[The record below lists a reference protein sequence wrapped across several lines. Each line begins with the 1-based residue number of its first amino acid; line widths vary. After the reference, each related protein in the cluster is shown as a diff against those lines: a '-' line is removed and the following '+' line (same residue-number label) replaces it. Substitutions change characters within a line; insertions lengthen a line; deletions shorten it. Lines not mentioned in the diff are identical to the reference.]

1 MLLTTG
7 GRFGSFPLL
16 FCSPAALFPSCVV
29 DDVFVEIVSIVGVLT
44 VDDIDIVSVEGVVSQ
59 IDADVDGRA
68 AVVLTDTVEDEEA
81 VDEGMAAD
89 VVGSGVAA
97 C

>member
-1 MLLTTG
+1 M
-7 GRFGSFPLL
+7 
-16 FCSPAALFPSCVV
+16 V

-59 IDADVDGRA
+59 IDADVDDRA
-68 AVVLTDTVEDEEA
+68 AVVLTDTAEDEDDVEA